1 MSAENENNVTRICI
15 GDKEYILI
23 GTAHVSRSSVELVK
37 RVIEEEKPDSV
48 CIELDEKRYQTVT
61 EGGKWQNTDIFKII
75 KDRKATLL
83 LVNLILS
90 SYQKR
95 VAKQFGIT
103 AGQEM
108 IQGIQSAKEVGA
120 QLVLADRDIQVTF
133 ARIWRSVGFW
143 GKIRLMM
150 EIIYSIFNDEA
161 ITEEELEKMKSEDM
175 LKSMLEDYAKSF
187 PRLKVTLIDERDQ
200 YLAQKIKDAPGK
212 KIVAVLGAAHV
223 PGVTR
228 EIHKEHNLQELT
240 AVPKGSNVGKIIGW
254 SIPALI
260 ISLIVYMFISNPA
273 VGAQQSI
280 SWVLWTG
287 SFAALGTLLAF
298 GHPLAI
304 VTAFVVAPITTLHP
318 LLAAGWFAGLAQA
331 YVCRPNVR
339 DFEKLPEDVFSL
351 KGFWNN
357 KITRIL
363 LVVTLA
369 NIGGSIGTLIGGAD
383 VIRLF
388 LQNI

>member
-161 ITEEELEKMKSEDM
+161 ITEKELEKMKSEDM